1 MLDGLLAGLTNVSP
15 APTSRAPALFFD
27 EDRHEIG
34 VIPEKREPRKG
45 REGSFRC
52 QTEEGVSTG
61 RMSYAP
67 VGPPSA
73 APGARRPRFV
83 KMFTLAYETSIDL
96 RSRPK

>member
-1 MLDGLLAGLTNVSP
+1 MVGWMGCRPHECFSSSNFSCAC
-15 APTSRAPALFFD
+15 AFFD

-34 VIPEKREPRKG
+34 VIPEKREPRKE